1 MTFLEKQIYNSH
13 LKHSRKGQPWKPRNN
28 FDDLAPNIKNHLQHL
43 GDFFRK
49 FSFISVDDFFSAPL
63 NLHPDEPYPYLD
75 YFCTRKAI
83 KAYNLYKTKLRNE
96 NPDNQLED
104 IKRGFAFIGSYCVDN
119 KINLSDYIHQKNGLM
134 PVWTEHYRQY
144 QVNPYCLMEL
154 GDLQLDNFTSD
165 ELELWMPNLKDTFM
179 AFKMRYTNS
188 SQARN
193 LVKKASEQIKNFI
206 TSVLKN
212 QTK

>member
-1 MTFLEKQIYNSH
+1 MTFLEKQIYNCH

-28 FDDLAPNIKNHLQHL
+28 FDDLPQSTINHLQHL
-43 GDFFRK
+43 CSFFKK
-49 FSFISVDDFFSAPL
+49 FSFINLDDFFFAPL
-63 NLHPDEPYPYLD
+63 GLHPDEPYPYLD
-75 YFCTRKAI
+75 YFCSRKAI

-104 IKRGFAFIGSYCVDN
+104 IKKGLEFITSYCIEN
-119 KINLSDYIHQKNGLM
+119 KINFTDYVSQKNGLM
-134 PVWTEHYRQY
+134 PVWAEHYRQY
-144 QVNPYCLMEL
+144 QINPYCLMEI
-154 GDLQLDNFTSD
+154 GDLQLDNFTQD

-179 AFKMRYTNS
+179 AFKTRYANS

-193 LVKKASEQIKNFI
+193 LVKKATERLKLFI
-206 TSVLKN
+206 TSVLKS